1 MGMVQD
7 VDCRSFAVAN
17 GIIVIVAM
25 TLVVASRVPIVLTVV
40 IALGVVLRSD
50 GFLEPL
56 FEVEILKAPSSSVP

>member
-1 MGMVQD
+1 MVQD

-56 FEVEILKAPSSSVP
+56 FEVEILKVPSSSVP